1 MRMVCPACSAAYEV
15 PESLLTA
22 GRAVRCARC
31 AHQWTPLAAPPE
43 PIEPTVQ
50 PPLPAPAARV
60 PQWPDAEVI
69 EEVNVD
75 ASEATLPDTPRFTAM
90 DRLALHRA
98 NVEDDPRALR
108 MAWAAS
114 IVALLLLAAAVFV
127 FRNEIAHVWPA
138 SQRLY
143 DTLGVMQPPS
153 AKP

>member
-22 GRAVRCARC
+22 GRVVRCARC
-31 AHQWTPLAAPPE
+31 AHQWTPLVAPSEPLEPAA
-43 PIEPTVQ
+43 Q
-50 PPLPAPAARV
+50 LPLPAAGAPH
-60 PQWPDAEVI
+60 WPDAEVI
-69 EEVNVD
+69 EDVD
-75 ASEATLPDTPRFTAM
+75 VEAPEALSSDTPRFTAM

-114 IVALLLLAAAVFV
+114 IVALLLLVAATFV
-127 FRNEIAHVWPA
+127 FRNEIAHIWPS

-143 DTLGVMQPPS
+143 DALGVMQPPS
-153 AKP
+153 VKP